1 VHICASGI
9 GFNQKWRFDLIK
21 LSFTI
26 HFCWWSFVSKL
37 NKGWM
42 VYPTRK
48 LEMRERKKMNIKLIA
63 IIAIIVIVSAA
74 LIGVYY
80 ANQPSSQ
87 NQTGTIT
94 VVDDQGTQ
102 TTLDVVPKKI
112 VSLAPSI
119 TPILFE
125 LGVGDKVV
133 GVTSYDDYPYNFTAW
148 FEAGNMTC
156 IGGFS
161 TPNLETIATL
171 QPDVIFTTDVN
182 EDTIPGMRELGYKV
196 IVLNAGSVEG
206 VYNDIALVGNATG
219 TASKAAEVISDLR
232 SEISS
237 VQATIEA
244 GGITDKPT
252 VYYEVYFSD
261 SGIMT
266 AGSATWLNDI
276 FTLAGGTNLFAYQAQ
291 EFPYTSSEV
300 IVQRNPTVIILPTNM
315 GTGTP
320 SYGSVEEVKARAGWN
335 SIDAIKNDRLY
346 VIDQGVMSEPGV
358 LIAEQVQAVAE
369 CLYPQLFNSTP

>member
-1 VHICASGI
+1 
-9 GFNQKWRFDLIK
+9 
-21 LSFTI
+21 
-26 HFCWWSFVSKL
+26 
-37 NKGWM
+37 
-42 VYPTRK
+42 
-48 LEMRERKKMNIKLIA
+48 MNIKLIA
-63 IIAIIVIVSAA
+63 VIAVIVIASAA

-80 ANQPSSQ
+80 AYQPSNQ
-87 NQTGTIT
+87 KQTGTIA

-102 TTLDVVPKKI
+102 TTLEAVPQKI

-156 IGGFS
+156 VGGFS
-161 TPNLETIATL
+161 TPNLETITTL
-171 QPDVIFTTDVN
+171 QADVIFTTDVN
-182 EDTIPGMRELGYKV
+182 EETVPDMRELGFKV
-196 IVLNAGSVEG
+196 IVLSAASVEG
-206 VYNDIALVGNATG
+206 VYKDITIVGNATG
-219 TASKAAEVISDLR
+219 TANKANEIIAELR
-232 SEISS
+232 SEISD
-237 VQATIEA
+237 VQEKISAA
-244 GGITDKPT
+244 GITDKPT

-261 SGIMT
+261 RGIMT

-276 FTLAGGTNLFAYQAQ
+276 FTLAGGVNIFADQTA

-335 SIDAIKNDRLY
+335 SIDAIKNNRLY
-346 VIDQGVMSEPGV
+346 IIDQGIMSEPGV

-369 CLYPQLFNSTP
+369 CLYPQLFN

>member
-1 VHICASGI
+1 M
-9 GFNQKWRFDLIK
+9 
-21 LSFTI
+21 
-26 HFCWWSFVSKL
+26 
-37 NKGWM
+37 NK
-42 VYPTRK
+42 
-48 LEMRERKKMNIKLIA
+48 KLIA
-63 IIAIIVIVSAA
+63 IIAVIVIVSAA

-80 ANQPSSQ
+80 ANQPSNQ
-87 NQTGTIT
+87 NQTGTIV

-102 TTLDVVPKKI
+102 TTLEAVPQKI

-161 TPNLETIATL
+161 TPNLETITTL

-182 EDTIPGMRELGYKV
+182 EETVPDMRELGYKV
-196 IVLNAGSVEG
+196 IVLSAASVEG
-206 VYNDIALVGNATG
+206 VYKDIGIVGNATG
-219 TASKAAEVISDLR
+219 TANKANELIAELR
-232 SEISS
+232 SEINGIQEEIAA
-237 VQATIEA
+237 V
-244 GGITDKPT
+244 GITNKPT
-252 VYYEVYFSD
+252 VYYEVYYSD
-261 SGIMT
+261 RGIMT

-276 FTLAGGTNLFAYQAQ
+276 FILAGGVNIFADQTA

-346 VIDQGVMSEPGV
+346 IIDQGIMSEPGV

-369 CLYPQLFNSTP
+369 CLYPQLFNSSP

>member
-1 VHICASGI
+1 M
-9 GFNQKWRFDLIK
+9 
-21 LSFTI
+21 
-26 HFCWWSFVSKL
+26 KL
-37 NKGWM
+37 NK
-42 VYPTRK
+42 
-48 LEMRERKKMNIKLIA
+48 IIIIIALIA
-63 IIAIIVIVSAA
+63 IVLVASVS
-74 LIGVYY
+74 VYY
-80 ANQPSSQ
+80 FTQ
-87 NQTGTIT
+87 NTNPQEGQQGITI
-94 VVDDQGTQ
+94 VDDQGTQ
-102 TTLDVVPKKI
+102 TTLNGVPQRI

-156 IGGFS
+156 VGGFS
-161 TPNLETIATL
+161 TPNLETITTL

-182 EDTIPGMRELGYKV
+182 EETVPDMRELGFKV
-196 IVLNAGSVEG
+196 IVLSAGSVEG
-206 VYNDIALVGNATG
+206 VYKDINIVGNATG
-219 TASKAAEVISDLR
+219 TANKANEINTELR
-232 SEISS
+232 SEISD
-237 VQATIEA
+237 VQEKIAA
-244 GGITDKPT
+244 AGITDKPT

-261 SGIMT
+261 RGIMT

-276 FTLAGGTNLFAYQAQ
+276 FTLAGGVNIFADQTA

-315 GTGTP
+315 GTGIP

-346 VIDQGVMSEPGV
+346 IIDQGIMSEPGV

-369 CLYPQLFNSTP
+369 CLYPQLFNFSP

>member
-1 VHICASGI
+1 
-9 GFNQKWRFDLIK
+9 
-21 LSFTI
+21 
-26 HFCWWSFVSKL
+26 
-37 NKGWM
+37 
-42 VYPTRK
+42 
-48 LEMRERKKMNIKLIA
+48 MNVKLIA
-63 IIAIIVIVSAA
+63 VIAVIAIASAA

-80 ANQPSSQ
+80 ANPPSSQ
-87 NQTGTIT
+87 NQTGTIA

-102 TTLDVVPKKI
+102 TTLEAVPKKI

-125 LGVGDKVV
+125 LGVGDKVI

-156 IGGFS
+156 VGGFS
-161 TPNLETIATL
+161 TPNLETITTL

-182 EDTIPGMRELGYKV
+182 EETVPDMRELGFKV
-196 IVLNAGSVEG
+196 IVLSAASVEG
-206 VYNDIALVGNATG
+206 VYKDISIVGNATG
-219 TASKAAEVISDLR
+219 TANKANEIIAELR
-232 SEISS
+232 SEISD
-237 VQATIEA
+237 VQEKIAA
-244 GGITDKPT
+244 AGITDKPT

-261 SGIMT
+261 RGIMT

-276 FTLAGGTNLFAYQAQ
+276 FTLAGGVNIFADQTT

-320 SYGSVEEVKARAGWN
+320 SYGSVEEIKARAGWN

-346 VIDQGVMSEPGV
+346 IIDQGIMSEPGV

-369 CLYPQLFNSTP
+369 CLYPQLFNFSP

>member
-1 VHICASGI
+1 
-9 GFNQKWRFDLIK
+9 
-21 LSFTI
+21 
-26 HFCWWSFVSKL
+26 
-37 NKGWM
+37 
-42 VYPTRK
+42 
-48 LEMRERKKMNIKLIA
+48 
-63 IIAIIVIVSAA
+63 VIVSAA

-80 ANQPSSQ
+80 ANQPSNQ
-87 NQTGTIT
+87 NQTGTIV

-102 TTLDVVPKKI
+102 TTLEAVPQKI

-161 TPNLETIATL
+161 TPNLETITTL

-182 EDTIPGMRELGYKV
+182 EETVPDMRELGYKV
-196 IVLNAGSVEG
+196 IVLSAASVEG
-206 VYNDIALVGNATG
+206 VYKDIGIVGNATG
-219 TASKAAEVISDLR
+219 TANKANELIAELR
-232 SEISS
+232 SEINGIQEEIAA
-237 VQATIEA
+237 V
-244 GGITDKPT
+244 GITNKPT
-252 VYYEVYFSD
+252 VYYEVYYSD
-261 SGIMT
+261 RGIMT

-276 FTLAGGTNLFAYQAQ
+276 FILAGGVNIFADQTA

-346 VIDQGVMSEPGV
+346 IIDQGIMSEPGV

-369 CLYPQLFNSTP
+369 CLYPQLFNSSP

>member
-1 VHICASGI
+1 
-9 GFNQKWRFDLIK
+9 
-21 LSFTI
+21 
-26 HFCWWSFVSKL
+26 
-37 NKGWM
+37 
-42 VYPTRK
+42 
-48 LEMRERKKMNIKLIA
+48 MNVKLIA
-63 IIAIIVIVSAA
+63 VIAVIVISSAA

-80 ANQPSSQ
+80 ANPPSSQ
-87 NQTGTIT
+87 NQIGTIA

-102 TTLDVVPKKI
+102 TTLEAVPKKI

-156 IGGFS
+156 VGGFS
-161 TPNLETIATL
+161 TPNLETITTL

-182 EDTIPGMRELGYKV
+182 EETVPDMRELGFKV
-196 IVLNAGSVEG
+196 IVLSAASVEG
-206 VYNDIALVGNATG
+206 VYKDISIVGNATG
-219 TASKAAEVISDLR
+219 TANKANEIIAELR
-232 SEISS
+232 SEISD
-237 VQATIEA
+237 VQEKIAA
-244 GGITDKPT
+244 AGITDKPT

-261 SGIMT
+261 RGIMT

-276 FTLAGGTNLFAYQAQ
+276 FTLAGGVNIFSDQTT

-346 VIDQGVMSEPGV
+346 IIDQGIMSEPGV